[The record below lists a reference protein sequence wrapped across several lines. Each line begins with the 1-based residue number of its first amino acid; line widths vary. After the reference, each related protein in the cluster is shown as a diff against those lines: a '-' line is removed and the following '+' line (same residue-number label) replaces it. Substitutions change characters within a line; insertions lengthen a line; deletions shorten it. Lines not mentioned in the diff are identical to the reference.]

1 MAARPIDYFLVVST
15 TMVVV
20 SAGTTTVV
28 STGGGGGGVTTV
40 ESTSVVVVSAVS
52 LQATRAPAITRIP
65 KNFFIV
71 LILKFMQFK
80 SCLLLNLSG
89 L

>member
-15 TMVVV
+15 TTVVV
-20 SAGTTTVV
+20 SAGVITVVV

-40 ESTSVVVVSAVS
+40 VVSVSVVVSDES

-71 LILKFMQFK
+71 LNLKFMQFK
-80 SCLLLNLSG
+80 NCL
-89 L
+89 